1 MQNVK
6 KDIDPT
12 AAGREQGAGRVPAH
26 VSGPEWRGNTR
37 LTQTQDGALRKYSRS
52 SIRFCNS
59 HRLGR
64 SHCRRR
70 CPPRPSSLS
79 SLWRVPLVCLSA
91 IKQYSNV

>member
-37 LTQTQDGALRKYSRS
+37 LTQTQDGALRKHSRS

-59 HRLGR
+59 HRLG
-64 SHCRRR
+64 SSPCRQL
-70 CPPRPSSLS
+70 CTPGPLLS
-79 SLWRVPLVCLSA
+79 SLWRVPLVCLPA